1 MISHFFTV
9 PSFLQ
14 SVIGFKAAAG
24 LIFKSPVFG
33 EREM

>member
-1 MISHFFTV
+1 MINHFVTA